1 MTRWKLTT
9 WFASVA
15 AVVALTAC
23 GSAAPDA
30 DAAPEEDVTEAP
42 TEEPTEP
49 PDEEPTEPP
58 DEEPTEP
65 PVAEESTE
73 PPVAEESTEPP
84 VAEGS
89 TEPPAPGDPD
99 GERDFG
105 PLPPEDRPEPADP
118 PECDTASP
126 TPVPC

>member
-58 DEEPTEP
+58 
-65 PVAEESTE
+65 VAEE
-73 PPVAEESTEPP
+73 
-84 VAEGS
+84 S